1 MSADPSRSLRHM
13 QMSLAGPP
21 PQMACRWLGHR
32 GCAILREVNSDSPI
46 AEALAVKLR
55 AAGLDGIAFALL
67 EGVAPLAWVGAQ
79 AAYLAEPLFGG
90 PGGRLHDMARLLE
103 DPAGVGDLLDRLR
116 PQEHRP

>member
-1 MSADPSRSLRHM
+1 M
-13 QMSLAGPP
+13 AG
-21 PQMACRWLGHR
+21 RWLGQR

-67 EGVAPLAWVGAQ
+67 EGIAPLAWVGAQ

-90 PGGRLHDMARLLE
+90 PGGRLGEVARLLE
-103 DPAGVGDLLDRLR
+103 DPAKLGGLLDDLR
-116 PQEHRP
+116 PEGPRP